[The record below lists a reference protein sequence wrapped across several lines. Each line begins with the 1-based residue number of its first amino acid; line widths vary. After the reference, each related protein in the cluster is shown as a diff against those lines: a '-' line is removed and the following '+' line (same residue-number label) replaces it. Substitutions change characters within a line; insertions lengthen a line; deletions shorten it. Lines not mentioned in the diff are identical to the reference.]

1 MLMKQQLI
9 AFLQLFSTIPEAEQ
23 DLISAAFQ
31 PMILKE
37 GDYLQ
42 RGGQVCRQLFF
53 ICRGVLRIVV
63 VNDKGVEVTHYFL
76 KQNQFCTI
84 LNSFNTE
91 TVADESIQ
99 AACDAAVLAI
109 TKPDLLALYDKLPYV
124 QTLFN
129 QIIQQGLLDKIRI
142 RNTYLGQEAATRYK
156 LFMMQQPD
164 IALQVSLSDVA
175 SYLGITPQSLS
186 RIRKNFR

>member
-1 MLMKQQLI
+1 MKQQLI
-9 AFLQLFSTIPEAEQ
+9 SFLQLFSTIPAADRE
-23 DLISAAFQ
+23 LIGAAFH
-31 PMILKE
+31 PLTLKE
-37 GDYLQ
+37 GDYVQ

-53 ICRGVLRIVV
+53 ICSGVLRIVM
-63 VNDKGVEVTHYFL
+63 VNDKGAEVTHYFL

-99 AACDAAVLAI
+99 AACNATVLAI
-109 TKPDLLALYDKLPYV
+109 TRADLLALYEQLPYV
-124 QTLFN
+124 QTLIN
-129 QIIQQGLLDKIRI
+129 QVIQQGLLDKIRI

-156 LFMMQQPD
+156 LFLMQQPD
-164 IALQVSLSDVA
+164 IAMQVSLSDIA

>member
-9 AFLQLFSTIPEAEQ
+9 AFLQLFSTIPSAEQ
-23 DLISAAFQ
+23 ELISEAFQ
-31 PMILKE
+31 PMSLKE

-53 ICRGVLRIVV
+53 ICSGVLRIVV

-91 TVADESIQ
+91 AVADESIQ
-99 AACDAAVLAI
+99 AACDAEVLAI
-109 TKPDLLALYDKLPYV
+109 TKPDLLALYEKLPFV
-124 QTLFN
+124 QTLIN
-129 QIIQQGLLDKIRI
+129 QVIQQGLLDKIRI

>member
-23 DLISAAFQ
+23 ELISAAFQ
-31 PMILKE
+31 PISLKE

-53 ICRGVLRIVV
+53 ICSGVLRIVI

-99 AACDAAVLAI
+99 AACDVNVLAI

-124 QTLFN
+124 QTLIN

>member
-1 MLMKQQLI
+1 MLMKQPLI
-9 AFLQLFSTIPEAEQ
+9 SFLQLFSTIPEEEQ
-23 DLISAAFQ
+23 ALIGAAFQ
-31 PMILKE
+31 PMSLKE

-42 RGGQVCRQLFF
+42 RSGQVCRQLFF
-53 ICRGVLRIVV
+53 ICSGVLRIVV

-99 AACDAAVLAI
+99 AACDAEVLAI

-124 QTLFN
+124 ETLIN
-129 QIIQQGLLDKIRI
+129 QVIQQGLLDKIRI

-164 IALQVSLSDVA
+164 IALQVSLGDVA